1 MGNLSKKFLGFLA
14 LLITVNALIYLGFAL
29 IMWNLHPGMWDGFMR
44 FMMTSLMAVADV
56 IVMALY
62 LDLFT
67 DEELSADL
75 DELLSLPP
83 AEGAEQRIRVR
94 NILQDFYRRGE
105 YELEQAEEDIMRLFQ
120 QQPTAEGAEQLAD
133 LKQYMTNLLYYVAD
147 PANVPADQ
155 LDHWV
160 EEMVNGIDEYFKS
173 KQPTAEGAEEI
184 LTKHLG
190 SLMPL
195 KYGVKYNKMI
205 DAMQD
210 FATLHAQRI
219 AEKMVEE
226 RLMEELI
233 GYDKFLSNTYWGI
246 SHIIK
251 RDEAVDEYLKSR
263 ER

>member
-1 MGNLSKKFLGFLA
+1 MTREERLKA
-14 LLITVNALIYLGFAL
+14 LF
-29 IMWNLHPGMWDGFMR
+29 
-44 FMMTSLMAVADV
+44 
-56 IVMALY
+56 
-62 LDLFT
+62 
-67 DEELSADL
+67 
-75 DELLSLPP
+75 DELERDAYNAEYHNYYYKEANQIIRKHFEHPLPP

-120 QQPTAEGAEQLAD
+120 Q
-133 LKQYMTNLLYYVAD
+133 
-147 PANVPADQ
+147 
-155 LDHWV
+155 
-160 EEMVNGIDEYFKS
+160 
-173 KQPTAEGAEEI
+173 QPTAEGAEEI

-226 RLMEELI
+226 GLREELI
-233 GYDKFLSNTYWGI
+233 KYDKYIGSRGWIDNYEDWAAIT
-246 SHIIK
+246 S
-251 RDEAVDEYLKSR
+251 VDEYLKSR
-263 ER
+263 EK